1 MRRKLT
7 PEQTSDLI
15 ADYRAWQSGQV
26 NYEGG
31 STELAQRYGITRQ
44 TLYATLARE
53 KVELGDPVKVAQ
65 AVMDP
70 HIEAMA
76 KFALEALIDKLSTQ
90 QREINDLKVEVS
102 ELRKQLSLR
111 QVA

>member
-1 MRRKLT
+1 MRRRLT

-26 NYEGG
+26 SYEGG
-31 STELAQRYGITRQ
+31 STELAQKYGITRQ
-44 TLYATLARE
+44 TLYATLQRE
-53 KVELGDPVKVAQ
+53 KVELGDPIKTAH
-65 AVMDP
+65 AVVDP

-76 KFALEALIDKLSTQ
+76 KLALEALIEKLSNQ